1 MMADV
6 SAEDVASGKDVQG
19 IPWDKML
26 FPRDQ
31 YREVKL
37 KTYKNYQNLTYD
49 REDAVQVRSSC
60 TITAATFPLL
70 PGGLASVQSYNL
82 FSRLQIH
89 G

>member
-49 REDAVQVRSSC
+49 REDAVQVPSSC
-60 TITAATFPLL
+60 TITAVTFPLF
-70 PGGLASVQSYNL
+70 PGGLASLQSYNL
-82 FSRLQIH
+82 FSRL
-89 G
+89 